1 MLRSPKEIL
10 MASLKSGR
18 NTCAHHNYV
27 SYKGHSYGNII
38 GPVHVSSQTF
48 EHLRLQANLRA
59 QFQPN
64 PNLHVPAALARDR
77 RWANLHHTW
86 LLLVTKV
93 CPLPGACCSRK
104 ETLLVSRVK
113 PPKARQ
119 RPHCKTYLPSHGAHS
134 HPYHSGNYSH

>member
-27 SYKGHSYGNII
+27 SYKGHSYGNKI

-48 EHLRLQANLRA
+48 EHLRLQANL
-59 QFQPN
+59 
-64 PNLHVPAALARDR
+64 HVPAALARDR
-77 RWANLHHTW
+77 RWANLHHSSR
-86 LLLVTKV
+86 LGPLVTKV

-113 PPKARQ
+113 PPKAQQ

-134 HPYHSGNYSH
+134 HPYHSGN